1 MLMFRLVSI
10 GDETEPAATRDSVS
24 LELMLTK
31 LNRVLMLMFE
41 SDASLTFLDSDEFL
55 ENLLVFVNSAV
66 LAGIDV
72 KDVAELLLFK
82 DPLGTLQSNRL
93 DKEAPIEALLDFV
106 AGTVTFDDLLL
117 QVLCWN

>member
-1 MLMFRLVSI
+1 MFRLVSI